1 MTKTLEALRTRLVA
15 DLRPAFEGWTDPVAV
30 GIGLDGA
37 IYAAARKSSEGLTEK
52 RGIGIFPKSRL
63 EEATDYLVIRWQD
76 GQMQS
81 VTIQD
86 EAVAASFVQPV
97 PRGILLVGARCHW
110 RPEGAEKNAV
120 VVDWSGRQVV
130 RFTLGDGIQD
140 VRVTHD
146 GTIWASYFDEGVFG
160 NYGWG
165 HPGPSP
171 IGAPGLVAF
180 STTGQ
185 VRFSYEPNIAHTDAI
200 CDAYAMNVA
209 GDTDVWLYFYTEFP
223 IVRILDGGYHVWKL
237 GVAGARA
244 FAVRESRVLLFGD
257 YKRRSVGRMVE
268 LGRDGEGNVIGERLI
283 VDDDGHPLDDA
294 LAWGVGGNLF
304 FFKDRRVLLAEDW

>member
-1 MTKTLEALRTRLVA
+1 
-15 DLRPAFEGWTDPVAV
+15 
-30 GIGLDGA
+30 
-37 IYAAARKSSEGLTEK
+37 
-52 RGIGIFPKSRL
+52 
-63 EEATDYLVIRWQD
+63 
-76 GQMQS
+76 
-81 VTIQD
+81 
-86 EAVAASFVQPV
+86 
-97 PRGILLVGARCHW
+97 
-110 RPEGAEKNAV
+110 
-120 VVDWSGRQVV
+120 
-130 RFTLGDGIQD
+130 
-140 VRVTHD
+140 
-146 GTIWASYFDEGVFG
+146 VFG

-268 LGRDGEGNVIGERLI
+268 LGTDGEGNVIGERLI
-283 VDDDGHPLDDA
+283 VDDNGHPLDDA